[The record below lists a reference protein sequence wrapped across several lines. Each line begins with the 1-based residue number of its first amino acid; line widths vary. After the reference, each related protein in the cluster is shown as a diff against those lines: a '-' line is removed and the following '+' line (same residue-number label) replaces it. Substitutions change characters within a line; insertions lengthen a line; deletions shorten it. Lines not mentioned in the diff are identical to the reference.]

1 MKEWIKLS
9 VWMTRHLRL
18 RERRMIVVTVLCVII
33 ASGCMAMSPLL
44 LGRLTDGLLQARS
57 GSGWYIVFLVFGYLA
72 TIALPRII
80 GVLVLQLQ
88 STLRLN
94 ANSSLLA
101 GYFDYLCEQSDSF
114 FSKRNSGELSQ
125 EIAQASNDLY
135 IIIRSFSSSAVAP
148 LVQIGIA
155 IAVLAAN
162 RNVIMAGLI
171 AVYVVL
177 FMVNHRVQG
186 RKLGALK
193 TGSMVAGRRT
203 YTTLVDSIANIQ
215 VARQFNGYDFLLA
228 RYRKALDEDR
238 DAQAAYWNVS
248 AQMQLVNALL
258 FVGLFGASFMFA
270 LYDVVQEGRSVG
282 NLVLVGTYAL
292 TLLSPIETL
301 GNMFAEINR
310 SLATFG
316 QFIEKLSRAPASVL
330 RPASAT
336 VSAPG
341 CPAIE
346 FEQVSLTYPGAQI
359 AVLKEVSF
367 TVSPGQRIVI
377 TGPSGAG
384 KSSIVKALT
393 KQYPPDHGSIR
404 LFGQDIATF
413 DVRTLNERVG
423 CVSQDVFL
431 FKDTLRFNLL
441 IARPSAS
448 DQELLSALDRAGL
461 DDFLS
466 NLPHGLDTLLG
477 DRGAT
482 ISGGQ
487 RQRLALARLFLRV
500 PDIVVIDEGM
510 SSLDVVTERW
520 VIDQILES
528 FAGATILMVT
538 HRPSAMAIGDAVIVV
553 HDGRIEGYGT
563 YDDLRSRSDFFARV
577 TSEATC

>member
-9 VWMTRHLRL
+9 VWMSHHLRL
-18 RERRMIVVTVLCVII
+18 RERRMIVVTVLCVVI
-33 ASGCMAMSPLL
+33 ASGCLAMSPLL
-44 LGRLTDGLLQARS
+44 LGRLTDDLLQARF
-57 GSGWYIVFLVFGYLA
+57 GSGWYTAFLVFGYLA
-72 TIALPRII
+72 AIALPRII

-101 GYFDYLCEQSDSF
+101 GYFDYLCEQSDGF

-135 IIIRSFSSSAVAP
+135 IIIRSVSSSVVAP
-148 LVQIGIA
+148 LVQIGVA
-155 IAVLAAN
+155 MVVLAAN
-162 RNVIMAGLI
+162 RNVIMATLI

-177 FMVNHRVQG
+177 FMANHRVHG

-203 YTTLVDSIANIQ
+203 YATLVDSIANIQ
-215 VARQFNGYDFLLA
+215 VARQFNGYDLLLA

-238 DAQAAYWNVS
+238 DAQTAYWNVS
-248 AQMQLVNALL
+248 VRMQLVNALL
-258 FVGLFGASFMFA
+258 FVGLFGASFMLA
-270 LYDVVQEGRSVG
+270 LYDVVQEGHSVG

-301 GNMFAEINR
+301 GNMFSEINR

-316 QFIEKLSRAPASVL
+316 QFIEKLSGAPAQLV
-330 RPASAT
+330 RPAPTT
-336 VSAPG
+336 VSASPY
-341 CPAIE
+341 PAIE
-346 FEQVSLTYPGAQI
+346 FEHVSLTYPGAQT
-359 AVLKEVSF
+359 AALNDVSF
-367 TVSPGQRIVI
+367 TVLPGQRVVI

-384 KSSIVKALT
+384 KSSVVKALT
-393 KQYPPDHGSIR
+393 RQYPPDRGAIR
-404 LFGQDIATF
+404 VFGHDIAAF

-448 DQELLSALDRAGL
+448 DQELRSALDRAGL
-461 DDFLS
+461 GDFLS
-466 NLPHGLDTLLG
+466 RLPAGLETLLG

-487 RQRLALARLFLRV
+487 RQRLALARLFLRA

-520 VIDQILES
+520 VIDQILGS

-538 HRPSAMAIGDAVIVV
+538 HRPSAMVMGDAVIVV

-563 YDDLRSRSDFFARV
+563 YDELRSRSDFFACV
-577 TSEATC
+577 TGEATC